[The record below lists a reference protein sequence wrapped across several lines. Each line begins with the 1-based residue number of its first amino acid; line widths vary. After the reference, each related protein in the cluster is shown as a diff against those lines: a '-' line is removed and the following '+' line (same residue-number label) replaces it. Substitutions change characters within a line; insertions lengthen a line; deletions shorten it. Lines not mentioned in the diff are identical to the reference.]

1 MGRARRRARRDE
13 VRAQATRR
21 RLAARRDGWQGDDQ
35 TALQGTALQ
44 GDNRTQRLAD
54 GQGATEGKTRRRRS
68 AGHTT
73 AVGLAEADDGG
84 AEADGDGVE
93 ADGGG
98 AAGDT
103 NGGGVAGTLRYFLL

>member
-1 MGRARRRARRDE
+1 MQRRARRDE
-13 VRAQATRR
+13 VRVQATRR

-44 GDNRTQRLAD
+44 GDNRTRRLAD
-54 GQGATEGKTRRRRS
+54 GQGATEGKTRRRRG
-68 AGHTT
+68 AGYTT
-73 AVGLAEADDGG
+73 AVGLAEADGGG
-84 AEADGDGVE
+84 AE

-103 NGGGVAGTLRYFLL
+103 NGGGVAGTLRYFSL